1 MGEVLRIAPGM
12 HVDAYW
18 PALGVAAAAVGLSGG
33 SAAQALAAVRIVAC
47 QLPHSLYLPVTH
59 GSEARN
65 TYLAH
70 SAQLGLLA
78 SSAAL
83 AGIDAPGSFKEEV
96 APPGEWLLLEG
107 YLKRF
112 AAVRHVHYGAA
123 AALELRPHIAHRLRD
138 IARIELR
145 IYAEALTYCANR
157 APVRPIQAQF
167 SLSYGL
173 ARALVASDL
182 SPGAYSEA
190 ALGDP
195 LVRALEAQVQLIQDD
210 RHTRG
215 ARLTVELQG
224 ERLEHAVDELPAM
237 SRAEVIGKF
246 ASYTKLAPAA
256 AARFLDAPA
265 DALFKEVF
273 IQA

>member
-1 MGEVLRIAPGM
+1 VR
-12 HVDAYW
+12 
-18 PALGVAAAAVGLSGG
+18 LSGG
-33 SAAQALAAVRIVAC
+33 SAAQALAAVRIAAC
-47 QLPHSLYLPVTH
+47 QLPHSLYLPVMH

-78 SSAAL
+78 AAAAL
-83 AGIDAPGSFKEEV
+83 AGIEAPKSCEEDV
-96 APPGEWLLLEG
+96 APPGQWLLLEG

-123 AALELRPHIAHRLRD
+123 AALALRPRIAHRLSD
-138 IARIELR
+138 ISRIELR

-157 APVRPIQAQF
+157 APARPIQAQF

-173 ARALVASDL
+173 ARALVAGDL
-182 SPGAYSEA
+182 HPDAYSEA

-195 LVRALEAQVQLIQDD
+195 LVRALEAKVELMEEE
-210 RHTRG
+210 RLTRG
-215 ARLTVELQG
+215 ARLTIELQG
-224 ERLEHAVDELPAM
+224 ERLEHAVDDLPAM
-237 SRAEVIGKF
+237 SREELIGKF
-246 ASYTKLAPAA
+246 ASYTELPRAA

-265 DALFKEVF
+265 DASFKEVLNR
-273 IQA
+273 A